1 MLSLGLEMGRVE
13 NADGLVERVTAL
25 RDKMAQP
32 APSSTNSK
40 MAGTPSISSAI
51 WGLQPTPAISDS
63 TCMRMALG
71 LVGMTKGSRDTSFK
85 LMGRGG
91 GSSMSPGGL
100 A

>member
-13 NADGLVERVTAL
+13 NADGLVERVTAF

-32 APSSTNSK
+32 AVFYQ
-40 MAGTPSISSAI
+40 
-51 WGLQPTPAISDS
+51 LQDGGYTINFKRNLGPATDARHFRLHVHANGIGPCGDDQGQQRHILQ
-63 TCMRMALG
+63 TDGER
-71 LVGMTKGSRDTSFK
+71 
-85 LMGRGG
+85 G